1 MLPQLN
7 LVFYV
12 LAIAASLIFGFMSQW
27 DMAVASIASA
37 VALSAHLRISA
48 ER

>member
-12 LAIAASLIFGFMSQW
+12 IAIAASLGLGLFNQW
-27 DMAVASIASA
+27 DMALACLAGA
-37 VALSAHLRISA
+37 VALSAHLRIA
-48 ER
+48 DR